1 MEKKEIKAKLQELER
16 QSNEKPPKVG
26 QNKKNLAI
34 IIITEL
40 FAGILVGAILGYYTD
55 KYVKTLPIFL
65 SLFSILGFFAA
76 LLNIYRSVGK
86 D

>member
-16 QSNEKPPKVG
+16 QSNKKPPKVG

-40 FAGILVGAILGYYTD
+40 FAE
-55 KYVKTLPIFL
+55 FL
-65 SLFSILGFFAA
+65 WGLFWDITQI
-76 LLNIYRSVGK
+76 NM
-86 D
+86 